1 MVYVGFTL
9 DRCVFYAGFTLD
21 CSEFYAGFLLDW
33 NVVYA
38 GFALYQIWIMQGL
51 VQNYLMPIT

>member
-51 VQNYLMPIT
+51 VQNVLMPIT